1 MENFVSDYLVLCYLC
16 YLFVLLLYVTHGIV
30 QTLEEEKTFLSKKA
44 F

>member
-1 MENFVSDYLVLCYLC
+1 MENFVSDYLVLCY
-16 YLFVLLLYVTHGIV
+16 LLLYVTHGIV